1 MWLARLNA
9 VLGSLV
15 VTLGLWL
22 MWGELPLL
30 LVVALALG
38 SAGFLVWR
46 ATSLAAVWAW
56 VTLLVGLESL
66 AWPLV
71 TMVQIRMTGP
81 EPSEE
86 QIGLILTAVLFG
98 VFSSIFWLT
107 FSYGLFQ
114 CIKRKESERLP
125 QAKTSA
131 GTSPPKAGSKKKRKR
146 LS

>member
-114 CIKRKESERLP
+114 WIKRK
-125 QAKTSA
+125 
-131 GTSPPKAGSKKKRKR
+131 
-146 LS
+146 